1 MDFLQVLR
9 GETGSI
15 TQDQAGALMCAGLVS
30 QWPDE
35 VLRLGP
41 IVQQALYNSSNDGAI
56 ISAGNCTSVGS
67 ALHEEAHKIAQAI
80 QKPDTN
86 HSLLTWWANAL
97 MKSSPSGIA
106 RKPLPALIDNRT
118 TTTIANAGRSSRT
131 TLALNLLGQKLEH
144 LVLLDD
150 ASPEDGP
157 AMWTMTYILA
167 HENGLT
173 GLPLEGREGL
183 VARTTDY
190 LTKSYEVSYLNALAV
205 DGPFLVSESVDA
217 QKHINLDFSGV
228 GGAEPQLRGW
238 NLSSTPG
245 LLRGDECWFWNAGA
259 FPDGRDSIDVP
270 LSLSIHLAVLALRR
284 AAAASTDK
292 EPAAGN
298 AVVVIGE
305 RKGWLYTQDINIRG
319 LTSNPSDAWL
329 EISDNGRLEYS
340 SATRL
345 KDLIENLPSA
355 TREAEAG
362 LHAASALLGF
372 RPTHEL
378 DIPDPKILRARIR
391 LRDDQNLPLIQELFD
406 YINTCARSL

>member
-1 MDFLQVLR
+1 MIR
-9 GETGSI
+9 
-15 TQDQAGALMCAGLVS
+15 AG
-30 QWPDE
+30 D
-35 VLRLGP
+35 
-41 IVQQALYNSSNDGAI
+41 
-56 ISAGNCTSVGS
+56 CTSVGS
-67 ALHEEAHKIAQAI
+67 ALHEEAHNIAQEI
-80 QKPDTN
+80 QKSDTN

-97 MKSSPSGIA
+97 TKSSPSGVA
-106 RKPLPALIDNRT
+106 RRPLPALIDNRT
-118 TTTIANAGRSSRT
+118 PVSIANAGRSSRT
-131 TLALNLLGQKLEH
+131 TLALNLLSQRLDH

-157 AMWTMTYILA
+157 AMWTMTHILA

-173 GLPLEGREGL
+173 GLPLEGRDGL
-183 VARTTDY
+183 IARTTDY
-190 LTKSYEVSYLNALAV
+190 LKKPYETSYINALAV

-228 GGAEPQLRGW
+228 GGADPQLRGW

-259 FPDGRDSIDVP
+259 FPEGRGSIDIP

-284 AAAASTDK
+284 AAAASDDK

-298 AVVVIGE
+298 AVVAIGE
-305 RKGWLYTQDINIRG
+305 RKGWLYTQDISISG
-319 LTSNPSDAWL
+319 LASKPSDAWL
-329 EISDNGRLEYS
+329 AIFDNGLLQYI

-345 KDLIENLPSA
+345 QDLIPNLPSA
-355 TREAEAG
+355 MREAEAG
-362 LHAASALLGF
+362 LHAAFALLGF

-378 DIPDPKILRARIR
+378 DIPDPKMLRARIR
-391 LRDDQNLPLIQELFD
+391 LRDDRNVPIIEELFD